1 MKHLILV
8 LLLCTSAFAQKKFT
22 IIDSSTKAP
31 IPYAGINLNNGYGL
45 YSGEDG
51 SVTITDATVTEITV
65 SSIGYREKKAAIS
78 AITDVLALEP
88 QPIELQEVVVSKK
101 KTKKR
106 ENSIKPKV
114 HRDNQALFMSSIG
127 IQYAFLVEAEK
138 KDAYL
143 TKIVLPLFRTAF
155 EAEGRPATFDKVP
168 FRTLLKIEML
178 KNDGGKP
185 GERIPGYEQVTIV
198 QNDKDEPFEIQL
210 TEELPVEENGM
221 FICITILGR
230 ANTDGSLRSELGYK
244 TSVNPD
250 GSIQKWPEYCQP
262 NFPLVERPK
271 GVLTF
276 IREPFSKTTLW
287 RVINEPHLHAI
298 KAYPDFNIGFG
309 YTTATY
315 E

>member
-1 MKHLILV
+1 MKHLILA
-8 LLLCTSAFAQKKFT
+8 LFLCTSVFAQKKFT

-31 IPYAGINLNNGYGL
+31 ISYAGINLNNGYGL
-45 YSGEDG
+45 YSGEEG

-65 SSIGYREKKAAIS
+65 SSIGYRDKKTAIS
-78 AITDVLALEP
+78 AIADVLALEP

-127 IQYAFLVEAEK
+127 IQYAFLVDADK

-143 TKIVLPLFRTAF
+143 TKITLPLFRVAF

-168 FRTLLKIEML
+168 FRTLVKIEML
-178 KNDGGKP
+178 KNDDGKP
-185 GERIPGYEQVTIV
+185 GERIPGYEQVAIV
-198 QNDKDEPFEIQL
+198 QNNKDEPFEIML

-221 FICITILGR
+221 FVMITVLGK
-230 ANTDGSLRSELGYK
+230 ANPDGSLRSELGYL

-250 GSIQKWPEYCQP
+250 GSIQKWPQYCQP

-276 IREPFSKTTLW
+276 VREPFSNNSSWQT
-287 RVINEPHLHAI
+287 INEPHLHAI
-298 KAYPDFNIGFG
+298 KKYPDFNIGFG